1 MQYDV
6 SVHMTVNLA
15 ANLVWQLDSCSFNF
29 KVSHIHR
36 ANQVWEDSPSYQ
48 LPFSC
53 DKGRKPTAASCPSGQ
68 TTTQLLSPL
77 LEGTMKLPN
86 YTGMQ

>member
-15 ANLVWQLDSCSFNF
+15 ANLAWQLDSSSFNF

-36 ANQVWEDSPSYQ
+36 ANQEWEDSPSYQ

-53 DKGRKPTAASCPSGQ
+53 DKGKN
-68 TTTQLLSPL
+68 QLLLAALQVKP
-77 LEGTMKLPN
+77 KLN
-86 YTGMQ
+86 CFHLY